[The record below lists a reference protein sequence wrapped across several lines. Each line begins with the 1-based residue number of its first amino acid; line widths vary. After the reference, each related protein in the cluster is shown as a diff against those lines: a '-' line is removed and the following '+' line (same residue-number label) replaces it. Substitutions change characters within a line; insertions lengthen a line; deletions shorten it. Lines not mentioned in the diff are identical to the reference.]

1 MEELNLLQ
9 KASTPAPVL
18 LVQFSPERLGDYAA
32 MARAFGAYGEGYL
45 RFSIANSMENLDK
58 ALDKINTWAK
68 KNL

>member
-1 MEELNLLQ
+1 MFCWSRQ
-9 KASTPAPVL
+9 AWHAWPV
-18 LVQFSPERLGDYAA
+18 P
-32 MARAFGAYGEGYL
+32 AFGAYGEGYL